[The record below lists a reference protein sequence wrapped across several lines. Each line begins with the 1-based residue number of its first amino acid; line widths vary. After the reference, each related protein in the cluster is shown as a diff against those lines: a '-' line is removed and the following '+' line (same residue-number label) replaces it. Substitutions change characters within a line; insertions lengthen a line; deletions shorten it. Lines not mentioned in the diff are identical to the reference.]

1 MRKKRDTAKKQL
13 FFDTARVPKYPTF
26 RASPS
31 EGTAENHLH
40 KNSSQVGCVIGRAHA
55 RAQPQ
60 HASGAYGPGRILWI
74 LGRVEKSL
82 FFRSRFGRSKNHK
95 NPAVERQRVAKVTS
109 QVRWRE
115 VSVPEGSVYSKKEGS
130 F

>member
-1 MRKKRDTAKKQL
+1 MRKRIQKLR
-13 FFDTARVPKYPTF
+13 FFDTAPIPKDTTF

-55 RAQPQ
+55 RAERQ

-74 LGRVEKSL
+74 LGRVEKSS
-82 FFRSRFGRSKNHK
+82 FFRSHLGQSKNQK
-95 NPAVERQRVAKVTS
+95 NRAV
-109 QVRWRE
+109 
-115 VSVPEGSVYSKKEGS
+115 
-130 F
+130 